1 MSLISNT
8 QSEIKIP
15 LITSE
20 DEYIIKDYNAA
31 KIKKPSKGE
40 AHVALTNKRALI
52 YYWTNDGIL
61 VNDAGISDILATS
74 VFWAKR
80 HRRKAGITLLSVG
93 IILLITSIISSSNF
107 FMMMI
112 FAPLITILFPISIFI
127 IGLGIYLII
136 RTRYTFVVD
145 LYVRTASGAISLT
158 NFGANS
164 STADKIFG
172 RFLSPSQIR
181 LEGTPGPDAELM
193 AKEIGATLLDIQRG
207 IMKKR

>member
-1 MSLISNT
+1 MSLVSNT
-8 QSEIKIP
+8 QAEIKIP
-15 LITSE
+15 LTISD

-31 KIKKPSKGE
+31 KIQKPSKGE

-61 VNDAGISDILATS
+61 VNDAGISDILATN

-80 HRRKAGITLLSVG
+80 HRKKAGIALLSAG
-93 IILLITSIISSSNF
+93 IIFLITSIILSSN
-107 FMMMI
+107 MM
-112 FAPLITILFPISIFI
+112 FAPLLPISIFI
-127 IGLGIYLII
+127 IGLGIYLI
-136 RTRYTFVVD
+136 RKTRYTFVVD
-145 LYVRTASGAISLT
+145 LYVRAASGAISLT

-164 STADKIFG
+164 STVDKIFG
-172 RFLSPSQIR
+172 RFLNPSQIR

-207 IMKKR
+207 ILNKR